1 MMRIALLFI
10 ICFSFLEGFAQNVL
24 INGRILSIND
34 STPVANALITDIINR
49 TASSDDSGR
58 FSINVI
64 CNNNKLSLSHI
75 NFKDTVID
83 IERCLSIQSMTI
95 YLVEDNTLE
104 EVVISEERFQVR
116 QNVESSQ
123 SGLINIPIKQIAKL
137 PVFLGELDI
146 LKSIQLLPGVQS
158 GTEASS
164 GYYIRGGGS
173 DQNLVLLDGA
183 EIYNP
188 THAAGFLS
196 IFNMDMIQEADLY
209 KAGFPAEYGGRLS
222 SVVDI
227 KTKAGDFKEWK
238 TNIGIGL
245 VTGKITAEGPIIKDK
260 LSFIG
265 SFRSFYSYSLIRAM
279 FPKQKKETLPK
290 YYFYD
295 MNIKLSYRISERD
308 RITLSAYTGR
318 DKVKF
323 SDFDNDDSTQYD
335 IPWNNTMT
343 SLQYQHYFNGGWEV
357 QSAFIYTGYAFR
369 FGFQDRTDAYT
380 LKSGIQN
387 FRYTLSTMYTKNE
400 RFNFSSGAM
409 FTKDVF
415 KPNVSKQKLDNLDD
429 DIPVGKEQHIKEI
442 SWYAQTEHRWTKA
455 IGGIFGV
462 RMPIFIHPE
471 KTWLTLEPRVQLK
484 YQPKQNFSIKAS
496 YQYLSQFVHL
506 LSAST
511 ASTPLDLWIPS
522 SKNVAPQ
529 ASHQAS
535 IGYFQNFKEDIFES
549 SVELYYKKLYHQLE
563 FKEGTNIFNSLD
575 YETILTSGEGQS
587 YGAEFFLRKR
597 SGKWNGFASYTLA
610 WSTRQFPEL
619 NNGKTYY
626 AKYDRRHDFTLAAN
640 YELNEK
646 WSFSALFVFG
656 SGHAL
661 TLPTGQYFVYSGQGW
676 FGSVYGNDYDEKN
689 GLRLRP
695 YHRLD
700 IGVKY
705 VNPHKRGNS
714 ELRIDIYNVYSN
726 KNPFFA
732 AVVKTTDD
740 ANQTKYVLRE
750 YSILPIIP
758 SIAYTFYFRK

>member
-1 MMRIALLFI
+1 MKRIALFMLI
-10 ICFSFLEGFAQNVL
+10 YLSFSKGYAQNIL
-24 INGRILSIND
+24 INGRILSEND
-34 STPVANALITDIINR
+34 STSISGVLIKDLYKHSTV
-49 TASSDDSGR
+49 SDTIGR
-58 FSINVI
+58 FSITI
-64 CNNNKLSLSHI
+64 PCHNNKLNFFHI
-75 NFKDTVID
+75 NFKDSLLD
-83 IERCLSIQSMTI
+83 ISECISMDITI
-95 YLVEDNTLE
+95 RLQMDNTLN
-104 EVVISEERFQVR
+104 EVIISEEKTQVR
-116 QNVESSQ
+116 ENVASSQ
-123 SGLINIPIKQIAKL
+123 SGLIHIPVKQISKL

-164 GYYIRGGGS
+164 GYYIRGGGA

-196 IFNMDMIQEADLY
+196 IFNMDMIQDADLY
-209 KAGFPAEYGGRLS
+209 KSGFPAKYGGRLS
-222 SVVDI
+222 SVIDI
-227 KTKAGDFKEWK
+227 KTKTGSFKEWK
-238 TNIGIGL
+238 TNIGVGL
-245 VTGKITAEGPIIKDK
+245 VTGKITAEGPILKDK
-260 LSFIG
+260 ISFIG
-265 SFRSFYSYSLIRAM
+265 SFRSFYSYSLVRAM
-279 FPKQKKETLPK
+279 FPKQRKMELPK

-295 MNIKLSYRISERD
+295 LNIKLAYRITD
-308 RITLSAYTGR
+308 KDMLTLSMYSGR
-318 DKVKF
+318 DKVQF
-323 SDFDNDDSTQYD
+323 SDFNNDDSTQYN
-335 IPWNNTMT
+335 IPWNNTMA
-343 SLQYQHYFNGGWEV
+343 SLQYRHLFNSGWNV
-357 QSAFIYTGYAFR
+357 HSALIYTGYTFK
-369 FGFQDRTDAYT
+369 FGFEDRTDAYT

-387 FRYTLSTMYTKNE
+387 FRYTAGADYSKNE
-400 RFNFSSGAM
+400 RFQFSSGLM

-415 KPNVSKQKLDNLDD
+415 KPNVSKQKLDNPDD
-429 DIPVGKEQHIKEI
+429 ATIPVGIKQPVKQFNI
-442 SWYAQTEHRWTKA
+442 YAQAENRWNKHFGTI
-455 IGGIFGV
+455 IGI
-462 RMPIFIHPE
+462 RMPVFIHPE
-471 KTWLTLEPRVQLK
+471 KTWVNIEPRIQMK
-484 YQPKQNFSIKAS
+484 YQPKQHFSIKAS

-522 SKNVAPQ
+522 SANVHPQ
-529 ASHQAS
+529 QSHQAS
-535 IGYFQNFKEDIFES
+535 VGFFQNFKEDMFES
-549 SVELYYKKLYHQLE
+549 SVEFYYKKLYHQVE
-563 FKEGTNIFNSLD
+563 FKEGSNIFNTAD
-575 YETILTSGEGQS
+575 YESILTFGAGQS
-587 YGAEFFLRKR
+587 YGAECFLRKR

-619 NNGKTYY
+619 NNGKTYF
-626 AKYDRRHDFTLAAN
+626 AKYDRRHDFTLAMN

-689 GLRLRP
+689 GYRLKP

-700 IGVKY
+700 VGVKY
-705 VNPHKRGNS
+705 AKPHKRSFS

-732 AVVKTTDD
+732 AVVKTTDA